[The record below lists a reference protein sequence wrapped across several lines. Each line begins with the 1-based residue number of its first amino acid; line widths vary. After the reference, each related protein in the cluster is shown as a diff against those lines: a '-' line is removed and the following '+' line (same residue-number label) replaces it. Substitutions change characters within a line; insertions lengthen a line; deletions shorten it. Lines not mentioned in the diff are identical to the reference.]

1 VDEVLIAPIPF
12 PPAGTQYF
20 QSVVAC
26 LREPNIGANERAAR
40 AFIASLKRR

>member
-1 VDEVLIAPIPF
+1 
-12 PPAGTQYF
+12 
-20 QSVVAC
+20 VVAC